1 MKKLLFAATM
11 FCSFAFV
18 SCKSNNGGNP
28 NEVLSQ
34 FFDAMAKQDTVK
46 IKALTTK
53 ESESMLGM
61 MQMGMSMADS
71 KKDLEKYDKT
81 KMEFGTAIINGDNA
95 KVPVKD
101 KASGE
106 TVNFPMKKEGGQWKV
121 AFDKSSVME
130 MGMEK
135 MKDSKMN
142 ISDSISKG
150 MDALKGVNM
159 DSMMDEVKK
168 EMDTSKMNMK

>member
-1 MKKLLFAATM
+1 MKKILVAISIL
-11 FCSFAFV
+11 CLGSFV
-18 SCKSNNGGNP
+18 SCKSGSSDNP

-46 IKALTTK
+46 IKALSTK
-53 ESESMLGM
+53 DSEQMLSMM
-61 MQMGMSMADS
+61 KMGMSMADA

-106 TVNFPMKKEGGQWKV
+106 TVNFPMKKEDGKWKV
-121 AFDKSSVME
+121 AFDKSSIME

-135 MKDSKMN
+135 MKDSKSN
-142 ISDSISKG
+142 LGDSLQKG
-150 MDALKGVNM
+150 MDELKNINM
-159 DSMMDEVKK
+159 DSMMQEVKK
-168 EMDTSKMNMK
+168 AMDTIKRNK